1 MQIRREALSLRY
13 RHEVRDYS
21 AYTAVTQ
28 GSGNQCHNARKRDE
42 VADGKDLFHRRG
54 DGRVTGIGDIINTVY
69 LRYTRALATV

>member
-28 GSGNQCHNARKRDE
+28 EAVINAITLAKRDE
-42 VADGKDLFHRRG
+42 VADGKDLFIAG
-54 DGRVTGIGDIINTVY
+54 
-69 LRYTRALATV
+69 AAEE